1 MRFAFCRNQKVYGGK
16 MQTGR
21 KRLTFCQRI
30 KRQVADCVFGQASA
44 MSHLKSTDTAIKSE
58 GGGGRTLTL
67 GPGERARP
75 RGKTPGE
82 APGTR
87 LSDDHARER

>member
-1 MRFAFCRNQKVYGGK
+1 

-21 KRLTFCQRI
+21 KRLTICQLL

-44 MSHLKSTDTAIKSE
+44 MSHLKSTPAIKSE